1 MAADVSADDDD
12 LVAAATPLDEWLDR
26 LAQAH
31 GAPGGG
37 AACAVMTAISAG
49 LLGMVAAYSAEELEG
64 DRAAT
69 RLARARRRATAAAEN
84 DGERSAAFGA
94 ALAMADG
101 PDREHA
107 VRATTVDAT
116 ASSIAVCRLAASLV
130 EEARLL
136 AAIENPNVEAD
147 LIVAVEALSA
157 ALAGAVAT
165 ARADLDILTAHRTPD
180 DALDG
185 QIETFEGDIRE
196 IEGAR
201 EAARTLSSTLRPD
214 GPTPGATDLGSSRM

>member
-1 MAADVSADDDD
+1 MSADDD

-26 LAQAH
+26 LARAH

-49 LLGMVAAYSAEELEG
+49 LLGMVAAYSADEPESG
-64 DRAAT
+64 RAAE
-69 RLARARRRATAAAEN
+69 RLERVRRRAIAAAET

-94 ALAMADG
+94 ALAMDDG
-101 PDREHA
+101 PDRERS

-116 ASSIAVCRLAASLV
+116 ASSIAVGRLAASLV

-136 AAIENPNVEAD
+136 AAIGNRHVEAD

-165 ARADLDILTAHRTPD
+165 ARADLDLLSAHRVSD

-185 QIETFEGDIRE
+185 PIETFTRDIRE
-196 IEGAR
+196 IE
-201 EAARTLSSTLRPD
+201 AARAAAARLASAL
-214 GPTPGATDLGSSRM
+214 GPGAPSGSP

>member
-1 MAADVSADDDD
+1 MAIDMSGDED

-49 LLGMVAAYSAEELEG
+49 LLGMVSGYSGEQPESHSAAMRL
-64 DRAAT
+64 DRIRREAT
-69 RLARARRRATAAAEN
+69 SAAET

-94 ALAMADG
+94 ALAMDPG
-101 PDREHA
+101 PDRERA

-116 ASSIAVCRLAASLV
+116 ASSIAVGRLAASLV
-130 EEARLL
+130 EEVRLL
-136 AAIENPNVEAD
+136 AAIGNRHVEAD
-147 LIVAVEALSA
+147 LVVAVEALTA

-165 ARADLDILTAHRTPD
+165 AKADLEILTAHRAPD

-185 QIETFEGDIRE
+185 RIETFEGDIRE
-196 IEGAR
+196 MERAR
-201 EAARTLSSTLRPD
+201 DEAERLASAL
-214 GPTPGATDLGSSRM
+214 GPGTRHP